1 MHRKGENLPG
11 CSTVPNPAAGGRVA
25 KVDGM
30 VTSDHIDCLT
40 TRAVD
45 FSLYLCSMLGSPLL
59 WQSDFKRESFL

>member
-1 MHRKGENLPG
+1 M
-11 CSTVPNPAAGGRVA
+11 A

-45 FSLYLCSMLGSPLL
+45 FSLSLCNVSGSPLL
-59 WQSDFKRESFL
+59 WQSDFKRESFFFYESPRCVKEWISNSYSLS